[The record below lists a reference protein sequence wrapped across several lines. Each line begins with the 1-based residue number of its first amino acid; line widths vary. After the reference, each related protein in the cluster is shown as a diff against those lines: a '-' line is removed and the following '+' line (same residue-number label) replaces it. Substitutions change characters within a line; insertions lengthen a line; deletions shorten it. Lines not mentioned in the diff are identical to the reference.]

1 MATLIDEPEFTL
13 NEVYAMQ
20 QTDPVEGAAV
30 GASFSGIG
38 ISNQPHQQLAN
49 RTAFLKQRQD
59 TNINNIS
66 VLQAFQAA
74 FTSLMGPNGYKMT
87 AALDVNRGAINPM
100 LQWGQY
106 GSALPPN
113 ASYSFNFPNAF
124 ANACE
129 VLLAVSHNPGIL
141 QGYGQ
146 CTIEVVS
153 WTRTGAVINVDLIGN
168 SSGEDAG
175 IPGFVWVALGF

>member
-20 QTDPVEGAAV
+20 QTDPVEGAAA

-59 TNINNIS
+59 TNINNIG

-74 FTSLMGPNGYKMT
+74 FTSLMGPNGYLMT

-106 GSALPPN
+106 ASPLPPN
-113 ASYSFNFPNAF
+113 AGYSFNFPNAF
-124 ANACE
+124 ATACE
-129 VLLAVSHNPGIL
+129 ALLAVSYNPAGL

-175 IPGFVWVALGF
+175 VPGFVWVALGF

>member
-1 MATLIDEPEFTL
+1 MATLIDQPEFTL

-20 QTDPVEGAAV
+20 QTDPVEGAAA

-59 TNINNIS
+59 TNINNIG

-74 FTSLMGPNGYKMT
+74 FTSLMGPSGYLIT
-87 AALDVNRGAINPM
+87 SALDVARGAINPM
-100 LQWGQY
+100 VQWGQY
-106 GSALPPN
+106 PSPLSSN
-113 ASYSFNFPNAF
+113 ASYSFSFPNAF
-124 ANACE
+124 ANACV
-129 VLLAVSHNPGIL
+129 VLLAVSYNPTIA

-146 CTIEVVS
+146 CTVEVVS
-153 WTRTGAVINVDLIGN
+153 WTKSGAVINVDLIGG
-168 SSGEDAG
+168 SSGEQAG

>member
-1 MATLIDEPEFTL
+1 MATLIDVPEFTL

-20 QTDPVEGAAV
+20 QTDPVEGAAA

-59 TNINNIS
+59 TNINNIG

-74 FTSLMGPNGYKMT
+74 FTSLMEPNGYLIT

-106 GSALPPN
+106 GSPLPPN
-113 ASYSFNFPNAF
+113 SSYSFNFPNTF

-129 VLLAVSHNPGIL
+129 IVLAVSFNPAIN

-146 CTIEVVS
+146 CTLEVVS
-153 WTRTGAVINVDLIGN
+153 WSKSGAVVNVDIIGN
-168 SSGEDAG
+168 SSGSQSG

>member
-13 NEVYAMQ
+13 NEVYEIQ
-20 QTDPVEGAAV
+20 QTDPVEGAAA

-49 RTAFLKQRQD
+49 RTALLYQRQNVNI
-59 TNINNIS
+59 TNIGI
-66 VLQAFQAA
+66 LQAFQAA
-74 FTSLMGPNGYKMT
+74 FTSLMGPNGYLMT

-106 GSALPPN
+106 GSPLAPN

-129 VLLAVSHNPGIL
+129 LVLAVSFNPGIV

-146 CTIEVVS
+146 CVLEVVS
-153 WTRTGAVINVDLIGN
+153 WTRTGAVINADLIGG

>member
-20 QTDPVEGAAV
+20 QTDPVEGAAA

-59 TNINNIS
+59 TNMNNIG

-74 FTSLMGPNGYKMT
+74 FTSLMGPNGYLMT
-87 AALDVNRGAINPM
+87 AAVDVNRGAINPM

-106 GSALPPN
+106 GSPLPPN

-129 VLLAVSHNPGIL
+129 VLFAVSYNPANL
-141 QGYGQ
+141 QAYGQ

-153 WTRTGAVINVDLIGN
+153 WTRTGAVINVDLIGG
-168 SSGEDAG
+168 SSGQDAG